1 MPLLYAAYGSNLDHD
16 RMRERCAGAE
26 AAGTALLPGWRLV
39 LRRYADIEP
48 DGASLL
54 PIGLWRIR
62 PRHLRSLDRF
72 EGTAL
77 GIYERLKV
85 ALPPGTEAGGEAW
98 IYAGRRLRDGPP
110 EGWYVGH
117 LRLGYRAFG
126 LEPGPLDAAL
136 SACGFVG

>member
-1 MPLLYAAYGSNLDHD
+1 MPLLYAAYGSNLDHA
-16 RMRERCAGAE
+16 RMRERCEGAE
-26 AAGTALLPGWRLV
+26 PAGTALLPGWRLV

-48 DGASLL
+48 DAASLL

-62 PRHLRSLDRF
+62 PRHLRSLDKF

-85 ALPPGTEAGGEAW
+85 ALPEGGEAW
-98 IYAGRRLRDGPP
+98 IYAGRRLRAGPP

-117 LRLGYRAFG
+117 LRLGYREFG

-136 SACGFVG
+136 SACGFTG

>member
-1 MPLLYAAYGSNLDHD
+1 MPVLYAAYGSNLDHA
-16 RMRERCAGAE
+16 RMRDRCKGAE
-26 AAGTALLPGWRLV
+26 PAGTALLPGWRLV

-62 PRHLRSLDRF
+62 PAHLRSLDKF

-85 ALPPGTEAGGEAW
+85 VLPQGTTAGGEAW
-98 IYAGRRLRDGPP
+98 IYAGRRLRAGPP
-110 EGWYVGH
+110 EGWYVAH
-117 LRLGYRAFG
+117 LRLGYREFG
-126 LEPGPLDAAL
+126 LESGPLDAAL
-136 SACGFVG
+136 SASGFAG